1 MRSQEEVNLVAA
13 LEQQALVD
21 VDPRPLLRGL
31 IHSDGCRVLNRAVGT
46 KYPPYPRY
54 HFSNASADIRG
65 IFGRAC
71 DALGIEWRQN
81 NARNL
86 SVAKRASVALLDE
99 FVGPKT

>member
-1 MRSQEEVNLVAA
+1 MA
-13 LEQQALVD
+13 
-21 VDPRPLLRGL
+21 RGL
-31 IHSDGCRVLNRAVGT
+31 IHSDGTRVLNRAVGS

-54 HFSNASADIRG
+54 HFCNASADIRA

-86 SVAKRASVALLDE
+86 SVAKRASVTMLDE
-99 FVGPKT
+99 FVGPKS